1 MASERLTISEKDRIA
16 RNIIKPIIEQAG
28 KESEKFGEFADEYF
42 KKILPKDVVEFMD
55 KYPNTVNIR
64 EEIYLSSLTNERFR
78 HLKTYVEVNYFVYS
92 LITNEKFNEL
102 KNSTETKIFVQKMVE
117 LEKKA
122 SNIENRTKCALEDI
136 NTTKQLKDNFP
147 EAYNI
152 LMGFPKESV
161 KGNKCDDIEKLRAE
175 LSKL

>member
-1 MASERLTISEKDRIA
+1 MASERLTISEKDKIA
-16 RNIIKPIIEQAG
+16 RNIIKPIIEQAR
-28 KESEKFGEFADEYF
+28 KECEKFGEFADEYF
-42 KKILPKDVVEFMD
+42 RKNLPKDVVEFMD
-55 KYPNTVNIR
+55 KYPNTVNTR

-78 HLKTYVEVNYFVYS
+78 HIKSCVEVNYFVYQ
-92 LITNEKFNEL
+92 LVTEAKYFEL
-102 KNSTETKIFVQKMVE
+102 KNSTEAKIFVQKMVE

-122 SNIENRTKCALEDI
+122 SNIMNRTKCALEDI

-152 LMGFPKESV
+152 FMGFPKESI